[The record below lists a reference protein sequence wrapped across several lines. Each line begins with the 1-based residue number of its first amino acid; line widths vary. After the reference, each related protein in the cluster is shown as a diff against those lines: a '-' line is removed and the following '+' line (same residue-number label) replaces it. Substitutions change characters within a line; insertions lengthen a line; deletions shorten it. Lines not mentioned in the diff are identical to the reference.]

1 MRAWLALL
9 LLAAAPA
16 WGAPF
21 VVQLGGVRLAL
32 DAPPGFSDT
41 SFLGSPRLQDLGES
55 LTSASNKILL
65 FAISDADLRAF
76 TLGDRPELRRY
87 MVAVTPRGMTQQE
100 ISAAQFSDFVADSL
114 RGLGSPPNDQNYTR
128 YLDAQSRGKASL
140 LAELRRETTVVS
152 VLQGTRLPQDPRPTT
167 LLGNLFDKD
176 VPRYVISTTTLMI
189 LKGKALNLSIFSGYD
204 SPEDIA
210 WIKSVTERWV
220 EQLERL
226 NRQ

>member
-1 MRAWLALL
+1 MRARLALL
-9 LLAAAPA
+9 LPAAAPA

-21 VVQLGGVRLAL
+21 VVQLGGVRLGL

-87 MVAVTPRGMTQQE
+87 MVAVTPRGMTQQD
-100 ISAAQFSDFVADSL
+100 ISASQFSDFVSDSL
-114 RGLGSPPNDQNYTR
+114 RGLGSPPSDENYTR
-128 YLDAQSRGKASL
+128 YLDAQPRGKAAL
-140 LAELRRETTVVS
+140 LAELRRETTIVS
-152 VLQGTRLPQDPRPTT
+152 VLQGARLPQDPKPAT

-189 LKGKALNLSIFSGYD
+189 IKGKALNLSIFSGYD
-204 SPEDIA
+204 SPEDIV